1 MLDNWSWW
9 QLWSLIGD
17 QIGWMMD
24 ANQIELIDLYRIE
37 NIYNMLRNVGWKDT
51 YAFESIFSPE
61 DFDKWVNKLL
71 DENPGY

>member
-1 MLDNWSWW
+1 
-9 QLWSLIGD
+9 
-17 QIGWMMD
+17 MMD